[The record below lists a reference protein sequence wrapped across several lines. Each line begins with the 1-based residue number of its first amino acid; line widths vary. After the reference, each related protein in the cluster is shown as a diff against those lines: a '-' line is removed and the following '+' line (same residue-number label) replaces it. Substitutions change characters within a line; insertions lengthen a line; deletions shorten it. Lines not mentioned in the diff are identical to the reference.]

1 VPTLLLLSRW
11 LPGRARRAR
20 GWTAARRV
28 LAAAPLDAARERE
41 LARRAAYS
49 LPYDLLAA
57 HTRDPIGDLL
67 AGRHEGLL
75 AALRE
80 DAGVTTARAARA

>member
-1 VPTLLLLSRW
+1 VV
-11 LPGRARRAR
+11 GR
-20 GWTAARRV
+20 V
-28 LAAAPLDAARERE
+28 PLDADRERE

-49 LPYDLLAA
+49 LPYATLVA

-75 AALRE
+75 AALSE
-80 DAGVTTARAARA
+80 DADVRVRAARA